1 MSLLVVFTY
10 AYFFET
16 VRESTQKKL
25 SDKNTELQKE
35 ISVRTCAQEDL
46 KNAKEV
52 AETANR
58 TKSEFLANMSHE
70 LRTPLNHII
79 GFTELVVD
87 KNFGELNEVQQEY
100 LEDVLHSSG
109 HLLSLINDV
118 LDLSKVE
125 AGKLELERS
134 DVNFKLLLENSLV
147 MVKEKTLKHG
157 IQMATDLDGVTETVR
172 ADKRKLK
179 QILYNLLS
187 NAVKCTPDG
196 GEMCLTGR
204 MVDCNVGSGLRRG
217 DRADL
222 PSIEHRYDRSEA
234 ADDRWKKCV
243 EVSVSDTGIGLKSED
258 LKSIFDP
265 FEQVESSANQ
275 RYQSTGLGLSLTRRL
290 VELHGGRIWAESE
303 GEGKGSRFSFIIPA

>member
-1 MSLLVVFTY
+1 MIYITTNTDSPSIANYNMGFKIRFTMSLLVVFTY

-125 AGKLELERS
+125 AQAGAGKVGCEFQAAFGEQS
-134 DVNFKLLLENSLV
+134 
-147 MVKEKTLKHG
+147 G
-157 IQMATDLDGVTETVR
+157 DG
-172 ADKRKLK
+172 
-179 QILYNLLS
+179 
-187 NAVKCTPDG
+187 
-196 GEMCLTGR
+196 
-204 MVDCNVGSGLRRG
+204 
-217 DRADL
+217 
-222 PSIEHRYDRSEA
+222 
-234 ADDRWKKCV
+234 
-243 EVSVSDTGIGLKSED
+243 
-258 LKSIFDP
+258 
-265 FEQVESSANQ
+265 
-275 RYQSTGLGLSLTRRL
+275 
-290 VELHGGRIWAESE
+290 
-303 GEGKGSRFSFIIPA
+303 